1 MKETRIQL
9 KRGYA
14 ETYVTILCGTTLQ
27 IETIEKIKSEFESGK
42 NFGDFVQQPNSKSSM
57 TFAVKWYM
65 HEFRKGRALDYYG
78 WTLKPSWS
86 NDNHNAFERLKEIYP
101 ESTFGS
107 TNVAPV
113 NFREITSQEFAK
125 GSNFNYVIATNYYQ
139 IRKLNDGTPTH
150 RIPLFVKM
158 SLRSDGTGFGME
170 TYKGEV
176 LYYAFE
182 LCKHDF
188 ELKNVG
194 NCLTQYSCKNCKYS
208 TTVDSSG

>member
-14 ETYVTILCGTTLQ
+14 DTYVTILCETSLQ
-27 IETIEKIKSEFESGK
+27 IETIDRIDMAYQDGAMFGEFIQE
-42 NFGDFVQQPNSKSSM
+42 PNSKTDKPCKVS
-57 TFAVKWYM
+57 WYM
-65 HEFRKGRALDYYG
+65 HEERKGRALNYYG
-78 WTLKPSWS
+78 WTLKPHWS
-86 NDNHNAFERLKEIYP
+86 NDNHNSFEKLKELYP
-101 ESTFGS
+101 ESAFGS

-125 GSNFNYVIATNYYQ
+125 GSNFNYVIATNYNQ
-139 IRKLNDGTPTH
+139 IRKLNDGTPTN

-188 ELKNVG
+188 ESKNVG

-208 TTVDSSG
+208 HTVDSSG